1 MKPQIIKLLFA
12 LNTVILAPMLTEKKN
27 GPEMYVQQLQTVA
40 QLSISSSKLNLYIEL
55 MIVDC
60 IIIYTSANKCFS
72 DFQ

>member
-1 MKPQIIKLLFA
+1 
-12 LNTVILAPMLTEKKN
+12 
-27 GPEMYVQQLQTVA
+27 MYVQQLQAVA